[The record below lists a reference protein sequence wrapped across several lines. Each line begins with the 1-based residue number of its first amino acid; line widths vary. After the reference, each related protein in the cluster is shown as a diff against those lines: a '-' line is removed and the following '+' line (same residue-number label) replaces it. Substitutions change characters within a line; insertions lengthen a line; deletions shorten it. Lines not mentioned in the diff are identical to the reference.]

1 MCLSTIFCR
10 TPQSPDAGAGR
21 TWASDL
27 VVSARAGL
35 PVAPRSPSRTAA
47 DIAAHDAVLQ
57 TCKRHWPAS
66 KILKTIRGW
75 MFPYFKCR
83 IRPGIVRK
91 KLTPSEE
98 SPMACT
104 PRRPWR
110 AMAVVLLASVL
121 TLSLRPASGQEPA
134 ADSAPSG
141 HESID
146 MSMSMPDQRV
156 TPPNRPSSSRT
167 EEEVS
172 SIKIWLV
179 SWAFLRDSS
188 FLGKLRCASAGRRC
202 DTLGLPVFYLPVC
215 SCSSPATRS
224 SGPLVPRAGRTVSL
238 TTRKTCSTRFFQRF
252 YCFLGFLRGN
262 ARAAF

>member
-10 TPQSPDAGAGR
+10 KPQSPDPGAAR

-57 TCKRHWPAS
+57 TCKRHWTAS

-75 MFPYFKCR
+75 MFPYFKSR

-121 TLSLRPASGQEPA
+121 ALSIRPASIQEPA
-134 ADSAPSG
+134 ADSASG
-141 HESID
+141 EESMD
-146 MSMSMPDQRV
+146 MSMSMPDQ
-156 TPPNRPSSSRT
+156 TQSDPHNRPSSSRT

-172 SIKIWLV
+172 SITIWRV
-179 SWAFLRDSS
+179 SCSFLRDSS

-202 DTLGLPVFYLPVC
+202 DTLGLPVFYLPVF
-215 SCSSPATRS
+215 SCSSSATRS
-224 SGPLVPRAGRTVSL
+224 SGRLVPRAGRTVSL
-238 TTRKTCSTRFFQRF
+238 TIRKTCSDSTDSWDS
-252 YCFLGFLRGN
+252 
-262 ARAAF
+262 